1 MLGVGLGRLKPK
13 TYLSKMINSKLFNKL
28 NIILNNLTTI
38 SIGKYRFFVNN
49 IIPDGESVRTD
60 NIKIEVENFEVK
72 DAMNVEHAEI
82 LVPSIQCEFKHLLSV
97 IDKIKECPPQICNM
111 VAHFS
116 MTIVNRLLKHHRELL
131 DIPEI
136 QELQVNVKN
145 GKIHVTGKGKKIL
158 TVPFLTVIDIYL
170 LEDRKKIKINVEKV
184 QVLNFIPV
192 PGFGLS
198 FVMDIMSKKLAL
210 KFIEHQGTAFIVDTA
225 KILPVPV
232 DMNFKAIEMD
242 EIYNRVTV
250 KI

>member
-1 MLGVGLGRLKPK
+1 MN
-13 TYLSKMINSKLFNKL
+13 NSKLFTKL
-28 NIILNNLTTI
+28 NIILNNLTNI
-38 SIGKYRFFVNN
+38 SLEKYRFFVNN
-49 IIPDGESVRTD
+49 IIPEGDFVRAD

-72 DAMNVEHAEI
+72 DAIKVKTVEI
-82 LVPSIQCEFKHLLSV
+82 LLPSIQYEFNQPLSV
-97 IDKIKECPPQICNM
+97 IDRLKEYPPQICNM

-116 MTIVNRLLKHHRELL
+116 MNIVNRLLKHHRELL
-131 DIPEI
+131 EIPEI
-136 QELQVNVKN
+136 KEVQVNVKN
-145 GKIHVTGKGKKIL
+145 GKIHVTGKGKKVF
-158 TVPFLTVIDIYL
+158 TVPFLTVIGIYL
-170 LEDRKKIKINVEKV
+170 MEDRKKIKINIEKV

-210 KFIEHQGTAFIVDTA
+210 KFIEHEGTAFIVDTA
-225 KILPVPV
+225 KILPIPV

>member
-1 MLGVGLGRLKPK
+1 
-13 TYLSKMINSKLFNKL
+13 MINSKLFNKL
-28 NIILNNLTTI
+28 NIILNNLTNI
-38 SIGKYRFFVNN
+38 SIGKYKFFANN
-49 IIPDGESVRTD
+49 IIPDEESVRAD

-72 DAMNVEHAEI
+72 DAMKVEYVEI
-82 LVPSIQCEFKHLLSV
+82 LVPSIQYEFKKPLS
-97 IDKIKECPPQICNM
+97 IINKIKDCPTQICNM

-116 MTIVNRLLKHHRELL
+116 MTTVNRLLTHHRELL

-136 QELQVNVKN
+136 QEVQVNVKN
-145 GKIHVTGKGKKIL
+145 GKLHVTGKGKKIL
-158 TVPFLTVIDIYL
+158 TVPFLTVIGIYL
-170 LEDRKKIKINVEKV
+170 LEDRQKIKINVEKV

-210 KFIEHQGTAFIVDTA
+210 KFIKHEGTAFIVDTT

>member
-1 MLGVGLGRLKPK
+1 MNN
-13 TYLSKMINSKLFNKL
+13 TKLFTKL

-38 SIGKYRFFVNN
+38 SLGKYRFFVNN
-49 IIPDGESVRTD
+49 VIPDGDFVRTD
-60 NIKIEVENFEVK
+60 NIKIEVEDFEVK
-72 DAMNVEHAEI
+72 DAMKVDTVEI
-82 LVPSIQCEFKHLLSV
+82 RLPSVQYEFKHPLSV
-97 IDKIKECPPQICNM
+97 LDKLKEYPPQICNM

-116 MTIVNRLLKHHRELL
+116 MSIVNRLLKHHRELL
-131 DIPEI
+131 EIPEI
-136 QELQVNVKN
+136 QEVQVNVKN
-145 GKIHVTGKGKKIL
+145 GKIHVTGKGKKVF
-158 TVPFLTVIDIYL
+158 TVPFLTVIGIYV

-210 KFIEHQGTAFIVDTA
+210 KFIEHEGTAFIVDTA